1 MHLNC
6 TYKNSWNRKQN
17 KVCVTLDS
25 ELYRR
30 KPVLTYAIS
39 GNVVGGFGE
48 FGDIGPQY
56 GIISTVMI
64 PAVSS
69 GETWTLSLRNFLWTC
84 KTQVLSSLFLPPFS
98 CFIALGIFFIECVN
112 YGARVETCD

>member
-1 MHLNC
+1 MSVIGPVQ
-6 TYKNSWNRKQN
+6 SWNRKQN

-48 FGDIGPQY
+48 FG
-56 GIISTVMI
+56 
-64 PAVSS
+64 
-69 GETWTLSLRNFLWTC
+69 ELS
-84 KTQVLSSLFLPPFS
+84 
-98 CFIALGIFFIECVN
+98 
-112 YGARVETCD
+112 

>member
-17 KVCVTLDS
+17 NVCDSVTLDS

-39 GNVVGGFGE
+39 GNVVGGIGKFGE
-48 FGDIGPQY
+48 CMH
-56 GIISTVMI
+56 TVTI
-64 PAVSS
+64 FIFILK
-69 GETWTLSLRNFLWTC
+69 TSLQCW
-84 KTQVLSSLFLPPFS
+84 QV
-98 CFIALGIFFIECVN
+98 C
-112 YGARVETCD
+112 Y

>member
-1 MHLNC
+1 MHLNA

-17 KVCVTLDS
+17 KVCVILDS

-48 FGDIGPQY
+48 FGEY
-56 GIISTVMI
+56 
-64 PAVSS
+64 AV
-69 GETWTLSLRNFLWTC
+69 EH
-84 KTQVLSSLFLPPFS
+84 
-98 CFIALGIFFIECVN
+98 
-112 YGARVETCD
+112 

>member
-1 MHLNC
+1 MHLNAM
-6 TYKNSWNRKQN
+6 YKNSWNRKQN

-48 FGDIGPQY
+48 FG
-56 GIISTVMI
+56 
-64 PAVSS
+64 
-69 GETWTLSLRNFLWTC
+69 ER
-84 KTQVLSSLFLPPFS
+84 
-98 CFIALGIFFIECVN
+98 
-112 YGARVETCD
+112 

>member
-1 MHLNC
+1 MHLNA

-25 ELYRR
+25 ELHVYRR

-48 FGDIGPQY
+48 LVN
-56 GIISTVMI
+56 SV
-64 PAVSS
+64 
-69 GETWTLSLRNFLWTC
+69 N
-84 KTQVLSSLFLPPFS
+84 VLQ
-98 CFIALGIFFIECVN
+98 
-112 YGARVETCD
+112 

>member
-1 MHLNC
+1 MDGWMD
-6 TYKNSWNRKQN
+6 SWNRKQN

-48 FGDIGPQY
+48 LDA
-56 GIISTVMI
+56 SNALVI
-64 PAVSS
+64 PYVYVYATSRP
-69 GETWTLSLRNFLWTC
+69 TIYMCCCRIL
-84 KTQVLSSLFLPPFS
+84 K
-98 CFIALGIFFIECVN
+98 
-112 YGARVETCD
+112 

>member
-1 MHLNC
+1 MDGWMD
-6 TYKNSWNRKQN
+6 SWNRKQN

-48 FGDIGPQY
+48 LDA
-56 GIISTVMI
+56 S
-64 PAVSS
+64 ACA
-69 GETWTLSLRNFLWTC
+69 RNSIRLC
-84 KTQVLSSLFLPPFS
+84 LCYV
-98 CFIALGIFFIECVN
+98 
-112 YGARVETCD
+112 